1 MLRDFLLKGLAFH
14 VSVLGETPGQPGA
27 LTLSL
32 GGISL
37 SKYSP
42 MIGNFWDDVNPHA
55 PDNEEVPT
63 AAALASEAYLHDI
76 SPYFWHF

>member
-1 MLRDFLLKGLAFH
+1 MSVCLKR
-14 VSVLGETPGQPGA
+14 PIGQPEA

-42 MIGNFWDDVNPHA
+42 MIGNFCDVISPYDPNIKKVLA
-55 PDNEEVPT
+55 

-76 SPYFWHF
+76 SPYFWHFREEL